1 MINIIYMILVVLNL
15 ISLIVS
21 MVREFRFLE
30 TEQYGLA
37 NSQGI
42 TCILNT
48 VIIFGLLILMNIK

>member
-1 MINIIYMILVVLNL
+1 MILVVLNL

-21 MVREFRFLE
+21 MIREFRFLE

-37 NSQGI
+37 NAQGI

-48 VIIFGLLILMNIK
+48 VIIFGLLILMNI

>member
-48 VIIFGLLILMNIK
+48 VIIFGLLILMNI

>member
-1 MINIIYMILVVLNL
+1 MINIIYIILVVLNL

-48 VIIFGLLILMNIK
+48 VIIFGLLILMNLQ

>member
-15 ISLIVS
+15 ISLIIS

-48 VIIFGLLILMNIK
+48 VIIFGLLILMNL

>member
-1 MINIIYMILVVLNL
+1 MINIIYIILIVLNL

-48 VIIFGLLILMNIK
+48 VIIFGLLILMKL

>member
-1 MINIIYMILVVLNL
+1 MINIIYIILIVLNL
-15 ISLIVS
+15 ISLIVNV
-21 MVREFRFLE
+21 VREFRFLE

-48 VIIFGLLILMNIK
+48 VIIFGLLILMNI